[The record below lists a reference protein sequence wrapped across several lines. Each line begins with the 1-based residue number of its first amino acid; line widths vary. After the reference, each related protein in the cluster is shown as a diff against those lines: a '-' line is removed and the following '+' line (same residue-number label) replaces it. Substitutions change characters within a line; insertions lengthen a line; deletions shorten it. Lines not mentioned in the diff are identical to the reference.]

1 MKCVYLALAVISI
14 GGVSAQQ
21 TPDRQVIERIIAKYA
36 RSIDAAD
43 TALAAEIWS
52 QSPDV
57 SFIHPQGYERGF
69 GQIKQN
75 IYIRAMGNLFSERKL
90 NIKDISVHAYPD
102 SAWAEFSWDFAA
114 KLKTDGS
121 TITTKGRE
129 TQIYRKEQGAW
140 RLVHV
145 HYSGVPVTP

>member
-1 MKCVYLALAVISI
+1 MKSVYLALAAISI
-14 GGVSAQQ
+14 GGVLAQQ
-21 TPDRQVIERIIAKYA
+21 TPDRQAIERIIAKYA
-36 RSIDAAD
+36 RSVDTAD

-69 GQIKQN
+69 GQIRQN
-75 IYIRAMGNLFSERKL
+75 IYVRAMGDLFSERRL
-90 NIKDISVHAYPD
+90 TIKDISIHADQD
-102 SAWAEFSWDFAA
+102 SAWAEFSWDFVAR
-114 KLKTDGS
+114 LKQDGS
-121 TITTKGRE
+121 PFNTKGRE

-145 HYSGVPVTP
+145 HYSGVPVTQ

>member
-1 MKCVYLALAVISI
+1 MKTVYLALAAISI
-14 GGVSAQQ
+14 GGVLAQQ
-21 TPDRQVIERIIAKYA
+21 TPDRRAIERIIAKYA
-36 RSIDAAD
+36 TSVDAAD

-75 IYIRAMGNLFSERKL
+75 IYIRAMADLFSERKL
-90 NIKDISVHAYPD
+90 TIKDISIHAYQD
-102 SAWAEFSWDFAA
+102 SAWAEFSWDFVA

-121 TITTKGRE
+121 PVNTKGRE
-129 TQIYRKEQGAW
+129 TQIYRKERGAW
-140 RLVHV
+140 QLVHV